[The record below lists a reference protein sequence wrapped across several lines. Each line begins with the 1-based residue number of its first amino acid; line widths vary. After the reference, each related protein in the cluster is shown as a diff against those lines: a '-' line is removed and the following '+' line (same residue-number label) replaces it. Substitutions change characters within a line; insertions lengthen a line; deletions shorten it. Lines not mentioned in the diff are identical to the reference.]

1 MQFFNP
7 RLADVQEI
15 MEEFYILF
23 FTIKQ
28 MNEGKASLAQFTL
41 FKIYGNYFFRA
52 DGDHLGLSQ

>member
-41 FKIYGNYFFRA
+41 FKI
-52 DGDHLGLSQ
+52 